1 MPVFR
6 ENVDFFFE
14 EFIKVSTGGG
24 GDASVWAVG
33 SYQREFILTVIDK
46 KTDFLTIDDIVDKPV
61 FVMLQDLMKFSPY
74 WKYDGAA
81 LALADKLAVGVKSYE

>member
-14 EFIKVSTGGG
+14 EFIKVSTGGA
-24 GDASVWAVG
+24 GDASIWAVG
-33 SYQREFILTVIDK
+33 SYQGKFIMTVINK
-46 KTDFLTIDDIVDKPV
+46 KTDSLTIDDIIDKPV

-74 WKYDGAA
+74 WEYDSTA
-81 LALADKLAVGVKSYE
+81 LALAAKLATSTL

>member
-24 GDASVWAVG
+24 GDSSVWAVG
-33 SYQREFILTVIDK
+33 SYQGEFILTVIDK
-46 KTDFLTIDDIVDKPV
+46 KTDSLTIDDIVDKPV

-74 WKYDGAA
+74 WKYDAAA
-81 LALADKLAVGVKSYE
+81 LAIANKLAVGVKSYE